1 MVAPRWVSGRRSQF
15 WLPPGPLVFILHMWR
30 HQLRVGR
37 APRWH
42 PRSFPKVSVLALSFQ
57 KLFDLIWSPRHAS
70 CPLKHPLEGSR
81 NASPW
86 AYGLP
91 AGCRHHAASLQRT
104 MPLHELCSCFFHP
117 KLLFFLSLER
127 RAKGSFEVS
136 KCPETQQGEHLA
148 LNQAQGIPALG
159 QGLHRGIVGRA
170 LHVSKRKLQKP
181 LKKKSLQIKSC
192 TEAVKPPLAESPAPC
207 VQKKGA

>member
-1 MVAPRWVSGRRSQF
+1 M
-15 WLPPGPLVFILHMWR
+15 LHR
-30 HQLRVGR
+30 GHT
-37 APRWH
+37 
-42 PRSFPKVSVLALSFQ
+42 
-57 KLFDLIWSPRHAS
+57 D
-70 CPLKHPLEGSR
+70 CPQ
-81 NASPW
+81 A
-86 AYGLP
+86 
-91 AGCRHHAASLQRT
+91 AGITQ
-104 MPLHELCSCFFHP
+104 PLCSERCLYTSSAHAFFTQNSF
-117 KLLFFLSLER
+117 FFLSLER